1 MTSFILKII
10 ACPLILIFAM
20 YMLDNVDYG
29 SIWQPI
35 VVGVVLALVGV
46 AMEYM
51 ILKEGSLWISTIAD
65 FVVSV
70 IIIWVLSNV
79 FDGANVTF
87 WGAVITSIIIGVME
101 YFVHRYLIAS
111 GKTKK
116 VTA

>member
-1 MTSFILKII
+1 MTSLILKVI

-20 YMLDNVDYG
+20 YLLDGVDYG
-29 SIWQPI
+29 AIWQPI
-35 VVGVVLALVGV
+35 VLGVVLALVGV

-70 IIIWVLSNV
+70 IIIWALSNA
-79 FDGANVTF
+79 FNDANVTF
-87 WGAVITSIIIGVME
+87 WGAVITSIIIGVVE

-116 VTA
+116 VPA

>member
-1 MTSFILKII
+1 MTSLILKIV

-35 VVGVVLALVGV
+35 IVGIVLALVGV

-51 ILKEGSLWISTIAD
+51 MLRDGSLWSSTIAD
-65 FVVSV
+65 FIASV
-70 IIIWVLSNV
+70 IVIWALSNV
-79 FDGANVTF
+79 FAGANVTF
-87 WGAVITSIIIGVME
+87 WGAVITSVIIGVVE